1 MSEVV
6 NTLDCSVMAGTAS
19 SLRNLRP
26 ILSTSHGT
34 IGAGFVHQGTLFII
48 NHRILI
54 ICYHIYTINFIE
66 VSRYNLITSFV
77 KIL

>member
-1 MSEVV
+1 VSEVV

-54 ICYHIYTINFIE
+54 IC
-66 VSRYNLITSFV
+66 
-77 KIL
+77 